1 MTPNQILSYL
11 PIETARLI
19 IRMPTMADANPI
31 QNAKDSNVTEL
42 KRWMSWSSDE
52 GLSMQGTL
60 NFLNSMDG
68 NPRSIPLIA
77 IEKATGDFVL
87 STGIDGDTDDFSV
100 ISTGYWINKK
110 FEGKSYAFEAMSA
123 IRDFVFETI
132 QAQKLVISYY
142 EGNVRSQNLVR
153 RLGLG
158 HACLTDEFHHS
169 HYDGHPLRVVEAHL
183 TCAEHMAGKPR
194 MA

>member
-1 MTPNQILSYL
+1 MTPDQILSYL

-19 IRMPTMADANPI
+19 IRMPTMADADSI
-31 QNAKDSNVTEL
+31 QNAKGSNVTEL

-60 NFLNSMDG
+60 NFLNSMDE

-142 EGNVRSQNLVR
+142 EGNVRSQNLVY

-158 HACLTDEFHHS
+158 HEHLTDETHHS
-169 HYDGHPLRVVEAHL
+169 HYDGRPLRVLETYL
-183 TCAEHMAGKPR
+183 TRAEHIARKR
-194 MA
+194 SIA